1 MGEPAETWGYFFHH
15 PNLPTPFPSGR
26 CKDTLST
33 ITGPTTQNTYGRNEG
48 AWMKDALAKD
58 ERIYV
63 TNYYYGNTLV
73 EFRNLEN
80 FKQGACVGP
89 PGRPSFPPH
98 CPLPSSRPGLWVVTG
113 RPLEQDTHHPHPRT
127 ASALPSLSSALLPSP
142 GTRDGLEL
150 DPRL

>member
-15 PNLPTPFPSGR
+15 RNLSTPFPSGR

-89 PGRPSFPPH
+89 PGPSV
-98 CPLPSSRPGLWVVTG
+98 LPSPLSSGPWVVTG
-113 RPLEQDTHHPHPRT
+113 RSLEQDTHHPHPFT
-127 ASALPSLSSALLPSP
+127 SSALPSLSSALLPSL
-142 GTRDGLEL
+142 GTWDGLEL